1 MEIVCTAD
9 HDRRGWGSF
18 ALHGAAPGRLVDFR
32 RLEDGGGS
40 GRPAFVSRTTQ
51 KTRRAWQ
58 RRFVRHA
65 LQHLDLQLQLP
76 PSVIRVGRARQ
87 EEEDERKEEDHEDD
101 LEESAPRGCGQGPE
115 KPDEEKYDWPK
126 QDGEDCGDDPLL
138 CWIVHHVDDGIVHW
152 NSFRTVGH

>member
-1 MEIVCTAD
+1 VQHREGWLISDVWKAAMD
-9 HDRRGWGSF
+9 LDDRRSS
-18 ALHGAAPGRLVDFR
+18 DQ
-32 RLEDGGGS
+32 
-40 GRPAFVSRTTQ
+40 RP

-76 PSVIRVGRARQ
+76 SSVIRVGRARQ

-138 CWIVHHVDDGIVHW
+138 CWIVHHVDDGIVHR
-152 NSFRTVGH
+152 NSFRCGWSLKLSAPS